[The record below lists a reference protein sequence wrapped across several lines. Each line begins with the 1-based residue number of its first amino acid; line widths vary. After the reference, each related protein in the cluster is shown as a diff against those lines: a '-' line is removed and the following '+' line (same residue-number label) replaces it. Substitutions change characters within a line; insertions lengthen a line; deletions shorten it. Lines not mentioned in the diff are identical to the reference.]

1 MKSKMIVPSYMARFK
16 CIAGKCEETC
26 CAGWYIAIDEATL
39 KKYKKVKKPE
49 MKKRL
54 AKELV
59 EKKGGLAECAA
70 KIKLKNNRCAFLDKQ
85 NLCDIY
91 KELGEQYLSE
101 TCTMYPRNTNDLG
114 GRIELSLVL
123 SCPEAARQIL
133 LDPRPIQFSEQ
144 EVESLP
150 IVGANLPLK
159 TKQPKTFE
167 DYIVEMR
174 EVLIELIQQPGMD
187 LDQKWAALEA
197 VMLRLN
203 EYKERHELKQ
213 LEAFLK
219 EMRGCK
225 NSVEKALQLKS
236 KKSISQAYFEKAA
249 TSKMLGALVAM
260 RAVKKS
266 PSARYEACYTEML
279 EGMGKEPDHKGYQ
292 KGEAICK
299 EMFLKEHPYIG
310 EHYLVNYIYERLVP
324 INEQTPLES
333 FKMLCLYISCIRLH
347 LIGMAAYKGSLKP
360 EEAIDCIQ
368 SFTRVFD
375 HNELYVHQLKKQ
387 LEKA

>member
-1 MKSKMIVPSYMARFK
+1 MARFK

-26 CAGWYIAIDEATL
+26 CAGWYIAIDEPTL

-54 AKELV
+54 DKEIV
-59 EKKGGLAECAA
+59 EKKGGSVECAA

-91 KELGEQYLSE
+91 KELGEGYLSE
-101 TCTMYPRNTNDLG
+101 TCTMYPRNTNDVG
-114 GRIELSLVL
+114 GRVELSLVL

-133 LDPRPIQFSEQ
+133 LDPQPIQFSEQ
-144 EVESLP
+144 EMNVLP
-150 IVGANLPLK
+150 IVGAKLSLK
-159 TKQPKTFE
+159 TKQPKAFE
-167 DYIVEMR
+167 DHIIEIR
-174 EVLIELIQQPGMD
+174 EVLIALLQEKEARFE
-187 LDQKWAALEA
+187 QKWKALEA
-197 VMLRLN
+197 VMLSLN
-203 EYKERHELKQ
+203 DYKERHELKK
-213 LEAFLK
+213 LETFLK
-219 EMRGCK
+219 EMK
-225 NSVEKALQLKS
+225 ETDHKVEKALQLKV
-236 KKSISQAYFEKAA
+236 KSSVGQPYFDEVAA
-249 TSKMLGALVAM
+249 SKMLTALVNM
-260 RAVKKS
+260 REAKKW
-266 PSARYEACYTEML
+266 PSARYEACYEEML
-279 EGMGKEPDHKGYQ
+279 EGLGDKLDTKWYQ

-324 INEQTPLES
+324 INEKTPLES
-333 FKMLCLYISCIRLH
+333 FKMLCLYVSCIRMH
-347 LIGMAAYKGSLKP
+347 LIGMAAHKGSLKP
-360 EEAIDCIQ
+360 EEAADCIQ